1 MNKILYYIMCAV
13 LLLAGCTEETDALL
27 PQSTGKVTVSMT
39 ADTQYAN
46 ESAPMA
52 TTRATTISRYV
63 MEVYTDEGCTIPAPV
78 FEDNGNHKEQT
89 SADFVLT
96 LDKKQS
102 YHCLLWAD
110 AGDGVYTVTNLKA
123 VTLAD
128 ATKEAS
134 EAYYAKAAL
143 EHKDT
148 QTVTLKR
155 AVTLVR
161 LKDKNGV
168 DAGKTLNLK
177 YSQPSQLNLQTG
189 AITQETQISRD
200 VTTQQTAAGEVI
212 TEFYMPASQAKTSFS
227 LTFNYDGEG
236 EEVVADIPLQAN
248 YTTGVT
254 GEYKKQLPSDFMT
267 FTIDLT
273 SYADDKTFILPF
285 EKYTTTGNYTLTIN
299 WGDGKE
305 ETTIA
310 PKMSLPTDG
319 VSHTFD
325 ENKEYTITITSSQG
339 DVSKVQ
345 MPAFKPG
352 YYHETTKNNSKKLKA
367 MNTPML
373 NTGDTYFSN
382 CFYGCQS
389 LTTIP
394 ATLFH
399 KNPQVTAFTS
409 CFSSCQSLQDIPE
422 QLFAMNEKATTFSS
436 CFSYCKALTTIP
448 ATLFAANTQVV
459 DFSSCFYYCTAL
471 TTVPDVLFATNTQVT
486 NFNKCFSY
494 CKALITIPAK
504 LFEKNTLV
512 TYFYNC
518 FEGCSALTEIPN
530 LLFATNKSATNF
542 RYCFSNCRNAKLNPN
557 IFCDE
562 ATEKATRFLDMKI
575 DFTECFKSCADNL
588 SSNAAGIAPALWE
601 YTYGSETITKAS
613 CFQGVYNVSNYS
625 AIPTEWK

>member
-13 LLLAGCTEETDALL
+13 LLLAGCTEETDTLL

-78 FEDNGNHKEQT
+78 FADNGNHKEQT

-96 LDKKQS
+96 LDKNQS

-110 AGDGVYTVTNLKA
+110 AGDGVYTVTDLKA

-143 EHKDT
+143 EHKDA

-155 AVTLVR
+155 AVTLVK

-212 TEFYMPASQAKTSFS
+212 TEFYMPASQAETSFS

-254 GEYKKQLPSDFMT
+254 GEYKKQLPPDFMT

-273 SYADDKTFILPF
+273 NCSDKLYILPF
-285 EKYTTTGNYTLTIN
+285 ENGITGNYTLTIN

-305 ETTIA
+305 ETIA
-310 PKMSLPTDG
+310 PQTSISAG
-319 VSHTFD
+319 NIRHTFA
-325 ENKEYTITITSSQG
+325 ENKEYVIAITSSQG
-339 DVSKVQ
+339 DATKAQ

-352 YYHETTKNNSKKLKA
+352 NSYTNNNNYRLKA
-367 MNTPML
+367 MKTPML
-373 NTGDTYFSN
+373 NIEGTSLQN
-382 CFYGCQS
+382 CFDNCGI
-389 LTTIP
+389 LIEIP
-394 ATLFH
+394 ATLFE
-399 KNPQVTAFTS
+399 KNPQVTDFSNCFRGCTS
-409 CFSSCQSLQDIPE
+409 LPAIPE
-422 QLFAMNEKATTFSS
+422 GLFSMNEEATNFNY
-436 CFSYCKALTTIP
+436 CFYNCKALTNIP
-448 ATLFAANTQVV
+448 ATLF
-459 DFSSCFYYCTAL
+459 
-471 TTVPDVLFATNTQVT
+471 
-486 NFNKCFSY
+486 
-494 CKALITIPAK
+494 
-504 LFEKNTLV
+504 EKNTQA
-512 TYFYNC
+512 TSFKSC
-518 FEGCSALTEIPN
+518 FEFCSALTEIPATLFERNTQTTSFIACFKGCSALAAIPATLFATNTQATSFERCFYTCTDLKEIPN
-530 LLFATNKSATNF
+530 LLFAKNKSVSNF
-542 RYCFSNCRNAKLNPN
+542 VECFSNCKSAKLNSN

-562 ATEKATRFLDMKI
+562 TTEKATRFLNMTI
-575 DFTECFKSCADNL
+575 NFSYCFQSCA
-588 SSNAAGIAPALWE
+588 SSGSDPKGTAPALWNYE
-601 YTYGSETITKAS
+601 YGSGTITKKY
-613 CFQGVYNVSNYS
+613 CFKNINNSVSNYS

>member
-110 AGDGVYTVTNLKA
+110 AGDGVYTVTDLKA
-123 VTLAD
+123 VTLTD

-189 AITQETQISRD
+189 AITQETQVSRTI
-200 VTTQQTAAGEVI
+200 TTQQTAAGEVI

-273 SYADDKTFILPF
+273 NCSDKLYILPF
-285 EKYTTTGNYTLTIN
+285 ENGSTGNYTLTIN
-299 WGDGKE
+299 WGDGNEK
-305 ETTIA
+305 TIDPQA
-310 PKMSLPTDG
+310 SISAG
-319 VSHTFD
+319 NIRHTFA
-325 ENKEYTITITSSQG
+325 ENKEYVITITSSQG
-339 DVSKVQ
+339 DATKAQ

-352 YYHETTKNNSKKLKA
+352 ESYTNNNNSRLKA

-373 NTGDTYFSN
+373 NIEGTSLQN
-382 CFYGCQS
+382 CFENCGNLIQ
-389 LTTIP
+389 IP
-394 ATLFH
+394 ATLFE
-399 KNPQVTAFTS
+399 KNPQVTDFS
-409 CFSSCQSLQDIPE
+409 NCFRGCQSLPAIPE
-422 QLFAMNEKATTFSS
+422 GLFSLNEEATNFNY
-436 CFSYCKALTTIP
+436 CFYNCKDLTNIP
-448 ATLFAANTQVV
+448 ATLFEKNTQATS
-459 DFSSCFYYCTAL
+459 FKSCFEFCSAL
-471 TTVPDVLFATNTQVT
+471 TEIPATLFERNTQTTSFIACFKGCSALAAIPATLFATNTQVT
-486 NFNKCFSY
+486 SFERCFY
-494 CKALITIPAK
+494 TCTGLK
-504 LFEKNTLV
+504 
-512 TYFYNC
+512 
-518 FEGCSALTEIPN
+518 EIPN
-530 LLFATNKSATNF
+530 LLFAKNKSVINF
-542 RYCFSNCRNAKLNPN
+542 AECFSNCKSATLNSN

-562 ATEKATRFLDMKI
+562 TTEKATRFLNMTI
-575 DFTECFKSCADNL
+575 NFTECFQSCA
-588 SSNAAGIAPALWE
+588 SSGSDPKGTAPALWNYE
-601 YTYGSETITKAS
+601 YGSGTITTKY
-613 CFQGVYNVSNYS
+613 CFKNINSSVSNYS

>member
-1 MNKILYYIMCAV
+1 MNKILYYIMCAI
-13 LLLAGCTEETDALL
+13 LLLAGCTEETDTLL

-39 ADTQYAN
+39 ADTQYVN

-63 MEVYTDEGCTIPAPV
+63 MEVYTDESCTIPAPV

-96 LDKKQS
+96 LNKNQS

-110 AGDGVYTVTNLKA
+110 AGDGVYTVTDLKA

-143 EHKDT
+143 EHKDA

-189 AITQETQISRD
+189 AITQETQVSRN

-236 EEVVADIPLQAN
+236 EEVVTDIPLQAN

-254 GEYKKQLPSDFMT
+254 GEYKKQSSPDFMT

-273 SYADDKTFILPF
+273 SYTDDKTFILPF
-285 EKYTTTGNYTLTIN
+285 GKSDRTGNYTLTID
-299 WGDGKE
+299 WGDGNE
-305 ETTIA
+305 EAIAPETT
-310 PKMSLPTDG
+310 LPTSG
-319 VSHTFD
+319 VSHTFA

-345 MPAFKPG
+345 MPAFMPG
-352 YYHETTKNNSKKLKA
+352 YYHNTTKYNSRKLKA

-373 NTGDTYFSN
+373 NTGDTYFLN
-382 CFYGCQS
+382 CFYGCQA

-394 ATLFH
+394 ATLFN
-399 KNPQVTAFTS
+399 KNPQVTVFTS
-409 CFSSCQSLQDIPE
+409 CFSNCLSLQDIPE
-422 QLFAMNEKATTFSS
+422 QLFAMNEKATTFTNCFSS
-436 CFSYCKALTTIP
+436 CGSITTIP
-448 ATLFAANTQVV
+448 ATLFAANTQAVH
-459 DFSSCFYYCTAL
+459 FSGCFSYCTAL
-471 TTVPDVLFATNTQVT
+471 TKVPDALFATNTQVT
-486 NFNKCFSY
+486 DFDKCFTY
-494 CKALITIPAK
+494 CSDLTTIPAK

-512 TYFYNC
+512 TDFDKC

-542 RYCFSNCRNAKLNPN
+542 RYCFSGCKKAKLNPN

-562 ATEKATRFLDMKI
+562 ATGKTTRFPDMTI
-575 DFTECFKSCADNL
+575 DFTYCFKSCAYNL
-588 SSNAAGIAPALWE
+588 STSSAAGTAPALWE
-601 YTYGSETITKAS
+601 YTYGSGTITKTD
-613 CFQGVYNVSNYS
+613 CFESVYTVSNYS